1 MQGHAAAQVLARL
14 QRAASCGSDEGSGHH
29 ARDGFL
35 LARASQSSSASPSSA
50 RSMQL
55 RGSADEARAAALQ
68 GDLLATRLQQ
78 DTWRHAVQLMPLEP
92 AGRHQLQ
99 PTPPP
104 PPPPPR
110 TMQPVVTVKSFAWQS
125 KQALCSLAPVT
136 LQHPS

>member
-104 PPPPPR
+104 PPP
-110 TMQPVVTVKSFAWQS
+110 THDAACCDCQELCLAEQASTVQLGTCDTA
-125 KQALCSLAPVT
+125 AP
-136 LQHPS
+136 

>member
-55 RGSADEARAAALQ
+55 RGSVDEARAAALQ

-78 DTWRHAVQLMPLEP
+78 GTWRHAVQLMPLEP
-92 AGRHQLQ
+92 AARHQLH
-99 PTPPP
+99 TT